1 VQEEQLYGAWL
12 AHARQATLLKSGP
25 RTLRI
30 LHPGALNRQNGPDFS
45 DASFELDGIRYV
57 GQVEMHRRT
66 REWYSHGHHLDGH
79 YRHVVLHIVGPGEKE
94 EPVYHQGSKRSIPSF
109 ALPLWAMQP
118 VRSCTPTFAPGSA
131 QTASRLEKL
140 ALQRLHWRVRDF
152 SEGLSGCRPQ
162 QLFYE
167 KTLAALGFPSNT
179 QAFARL
185 ARAVPAYAVRAAIG
199 PAPAAALYLGQAG
212 LLERLSSGACK
223 TLLRRHYGEA
233 RACLTQAPLSAEDW
247 VFAAQRPHN
256 HPLRRLACWITW
268 ISEYGLET
276 LYKNIQALLEQR
288 APFSE
293 LFKAWQRYLALRPP
307 SFLVRAGLLGAQSGS
322 RNVIGRGRLT
332 EICANVWAPL
342 FMAQARARGS
352 AGFEAYLKAFY
363 LWLPGRPAYSELQ
376 DAGWMAQY
384 ERFYPAFHHGQAF
397 LQLNRYHCRLGG
409 CASCPLRHI
418 PGAQIDKKI
427 KNN

>member
-1 VQEEQLYGAWL
+1 MQEEQLYGAWL
-12 AHARQATLLKSGP
+12 AHARQSTLLKSGP

-79 YRHVVLHIVGPGEKE
+79 YRHVVLHIVGPGENE

-109 ALPLWAMQP
+109 ALPLSAMQP
-118 VRSCTPTFAPGSA
+118 VRSCTPRFAPGSA
-131 QTASRLEKL
+131 QTGSRLEKL
-140 ALQRLHWRVRDF
+140 ALQRLHWRIRDF
-152 SEGLSGCRPQ
+152 SEGLCGSRPQ

-185 ARAVPAYAVRAAIG
+185 ARAVPAYTVRTATG

-212 LLERLSSGACK
+212 LLEQLPSGACK
-223 TLLRRHYGEA
+223 TLLRRRYRSA
-233 RACLTQAPLSAEDW
+233 RSYLTQGSLSSDDW

-268 ISEYGLET
+268 TAMYGLDG
-276 LYKNIQALLEQR
+276 LYHAVLRGLEAR
-288 APFSE
+288 MAYGE
-293 LFKAWQRYLALRPP
+293 LFKSLYSHMALEPP
-307 SFLVRAGLLGAQSGS
+307 PFLERAGLLRGASGQRS
-322 RNVIGRGRLT
+322 IIGRGRFT
-332 EICANVWAPL
+332 EILANVWIPL
-342 FMAQARARGS
+342 FMARARARGS
-352 AGFEAYLKAFY
+352 KGFEDYLKALY
-363 LWLPGRPAYSELQ
+363 LWLPGRPAYAELR

-384 ERFYPAFHHGQAF
+384 EKLYRAFHHGQAF

-409 CASCPLRHI
+409 CAGCPLGHI
-418 PGAQIDKKI
+418 PGGQIDKKI